1 MAGIREA
8 ASRVVGRAVAA
19 VVMVPLLLGA
29 CASTPE
35 SRLRGEIWDIYW
47 WSAKTCGA
55 RFTPFYVENV
65 KTDGTVNLVGHTS
78 VGIEDFRACY
88 WKGVQTGIEKRRG
101 AGLPVPE
108 SVNLQPPVD
117 IDLD

>member
-19 VVMVPLLLGA
+19 VVMVPL
-29 CASTPE
+29 
-35 SRLRGEIWDIYW
+35 
-47 WSAKTCGA
+47 
-55 RFTPFYVENV
+55 
-65 KTDGTVNLVGHTS
+65 NLVGHTS